1 MTYSRLARLQAEQ
14 AMKQEKRKYSIR
26 KVSTIGAT
34 SALIG
39 SLAFISTQ
47 AKADEATTAQT
58 ETQVVVDNAAQTTDQ
73 TAAVDNAA
81 TATYTAAETPA
92 AT

>member
-39 SLAFISTQ
+39 SLALYLNTGKS
-47 AKADEATTAQT
+47 
-58 ETQVVVDNAAQTTDQ
+58 
-73 TAAVDNAA
+73 
-81 TATYTAAETPA
+81 
-92 AT
+92 

>member
-39 SLAFISTQ
+39 SLVFISTQ
-47 AKADEATTAQT
+47 AKHLRFLLRHKPHSAHRRT
-58 ETQVVVDNAAQTTDQ
+58 EITN
-73 TAAVDNAA
+73 
-81 TATYTAAETPA
+81 
-92 AT
+92 